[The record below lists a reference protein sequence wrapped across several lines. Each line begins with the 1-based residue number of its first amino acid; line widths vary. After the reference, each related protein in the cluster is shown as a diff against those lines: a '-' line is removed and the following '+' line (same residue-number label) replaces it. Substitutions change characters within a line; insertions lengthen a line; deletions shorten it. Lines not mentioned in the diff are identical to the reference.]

1 MPRVRAFVRIGEETA
16 WNGGEQRNIFRRV
29 CRGGERDGRFIRN
42 RGVAFLGTL
51 GTRSPPPGE
60 GRIAGRGGGGGFSGL
75 NAIKVVIR
83 CRRWRFLRDDVDA
96 LVCHRATS
104 SRGLHDLLPL
114 PSFRALRFLPPIF
127 LPPSRPSPAPISIL
141 TREIFHPRRPSV
153 QFCFLFFLKK
163 QQAVNG
169 YKFTQIFGKLIS
181 I

>member
-127 LPPSRPSPAPISIL
+127 LPPSRPPRANLNFDTRNLPSSSSIGA
-141 TREIFHPRRPSV
+141 I
-153 QFCFLFFLKK
+153 LFPFFPEKTT
-163 QQAVNG
+163 G
-169 YKFTQIFGKLIS
+169 G
-181 I
+181 